1 LFTVTSFL
9 RGPVVLTCRVLT
21 TASALLPAAFIP
33 FTIFSGLLVN
43 EDSVPSW
50 VAWVKYF
57 SLFKYGF
64 QILAINEFDG
74 LEFTCDPSGRV
85 NGTCIYASTPS
96 SPNQAR
102 SSRWNADHSTPHT
115 QTSAGQDVL
124 DDMNLDREEN
134 QIWAS
139 FLFLFMQLA
148 LWNVVAYFGLRFTAG
163 RKK

>member
-1 LFTVTSFL
+1 MGFQADADKFFIFMAAMILVTLVSASLAIAISASTPNLDAAFGTLSCLSSF
-9 RGPVVLTCRVLT
+9 PSCVDVVVLTYRVV
-21 TASALLPAAFIP
+21 TATSALLPAAFIP

-74 LEFTCDPSGRV
+74 LEFTCEPSERV

-96 SPNQAR
+96 AP
-102 SSRWNADHSTPHT
+102 T
-115 QTSAGQDVL
+115 
-124 DDMNLDREEN
+124 
-134 QIWAS
+134 
-139 FLFLFMQLA
+139 
-148 LWNVVAYFGLRFTAG
+148 
-163 RKK
+163 